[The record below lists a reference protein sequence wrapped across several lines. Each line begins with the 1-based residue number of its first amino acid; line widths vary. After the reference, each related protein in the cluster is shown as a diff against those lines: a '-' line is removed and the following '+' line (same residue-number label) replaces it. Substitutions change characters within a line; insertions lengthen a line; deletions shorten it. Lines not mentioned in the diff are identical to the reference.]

1 MDTLIGG
8 AGNDVY
14 NADSDDKVIEYAGG
28 GSDLIVSASAVDLT
42 GMAVEDI
49 KFTGGTAVTGNGNEL
64 NNKITANSGS
74 SNLFGQDGNDTL
86 IGGSSGNVL
95 SGGAGNDSMAG
106 GDGNDLYVVDSAGDK
121 VNETGIKDSGI
132 RRGAKRDQL
141 CPGREHRGS

>member
-1 MDTLIGG
+1 
-8 AGNDVY
+8 
-14 NADSDDKVIEYAGG
+14 
-28 GSDLIVSASAVDLT
+28 
-42 GMAVEDI
+42 MAVEDI

-121 VNETGIKDSGI
+121 VNETGIDDFGI
-132 RRGAKRDQL
+132 DEVQSAISYVLGANIEGLALVGTGDIAGTGNGLDNFIDGNAITTQ
-141 CPGREHRGS
+141 S